1 MYPLP
6 QNKYDNNLYTMKSKL
21 MYNTVT
27 SLLLQVVTV
36 ICGFITP
43 RLFLSEYGS
52 DVNGLVQS
60 VTQFLGVISF
70 LELGVGQVIQSALYK
85 PLAKSDSNSVDCV
98 LASGG
103 KFFRRIAYILLA
115 YIAVL
120 VCVYPYLSGNNFDWM
135 YSATLIIAIGIGSFA
150 QYYFGII
157 DRILLNADQRG
168 YIQYTAQIITLIL
181 NTIACVILINMGASV
196 QLVKLVSSALF
207 LLRPFV
213 LRLYINKR
221 YSINRRVKYTEEPI
235 KQKWNGIAQHV
246 SAFILNGTDNIVLT
260 LFSTLSNVS
269 IYSVYHL
276 VVYGVHQ
283 VFQSATAGLHSMVG
297 NLWAKQEIKKLNHVY
312 GIIETVLHLSTVF
325 LFTCTGVLLTPFIRV
340 YTNGVSDANYIQPL
354 FAVLI
359 VIAHAMQ
366 CIKTTY
372 NILILSAGHYKQVQ
386 SCHIITAAI
395 NLVSS
400 IILVQFWGLVG
411 VAVGTLLSMTY
422 QAVWMAWYNSRN
434 ILKWPF
440 KNFIKQ
446 IVLDIIASVVIYFST
461 SWIQLGSISYF
472 SLFLLALQVLVIAA
486 LITVA
491 IAFLFYRKRL
501 LSILKKKIIFDYT

>member
-1 MYPLP
+1 
-6 QNKYDNNLYTMKSKL
+6 MKTKL

-43 RLFLSEYGS
+43 RLFLNEYGS

-60 VTQFLGVISF
+60 ITQFLGVISF

-85 PLAKSDSNSVDCV
+85 PLANKDNYSVDCV
-98 LASGG
+98 LSSGG

-115 YIAVL
+115 YIVVL
-120 VCVYPYLSGNNFDWM
+120 MFIYPYLADNKFDWI
-135 YSATLIIAIGIGSFA
+135 YNATLIFSIGIGFFA

-157 DRILLNADQRG
+157 DRLLLNADQRG

-181 NTIACVILINMGASV
+181 NTVFCVILINFGASV
-196 QLVKLVSSALF
+196 QIVKLVSSVLF

-213 LRLYINKR
+213 LRLYVNKN
-221 YSINRRVKYTEEPI
+221 YHINRRVKYTDEPI

-269 IYSVYHL
+269 IYSIYHL

-283 VFQSATAGLHSMVG
+283 VYQSATAGLHSMVG
-297 NLWAKQEIKKLNHVY
+297 NLWAKKEIDKLNHIF
-312 GIIETVLHLSTVF
+312 GILETVLHLSTVF
-325 LFTCTGVLLTPFIRV
+325 LFTSTGVLLIPFIKV
-340 YTNGVSDANYIQPL
+340 YTNGVSDAEYVQPL

-366 CIKTTY
+366 CLKTTY

-386 SCHIITAAI
+386 NCHIITAAI
-395 NLVSS
+395 NLISS
-400 IILVQFWGLVG
+400 IILVNFMGLVG
-411 VAVGTLLSMTY
+411 VALGTVLAMSY
-422 QAVWMAWYNSRN
+422 QAVWMAWYDSKH
-434 ILKWPF
+434 IIKWPF
-440 KNFIKQ
+440 KNFLKHLLTDVLTAGL
-446 IVLDIIASVVIYFST
+446 IVLCT
-461 SWIQLGSISYF
+461 WWIKLSGTTYL
-472 SLFLLALQVLVIAA
+472 SLIFMAIQVLLIAA
-486 LITVA
+486 AVTLAVA
-491 IAFLFYRKRL
+491 LLFYRKKVI
-501 LSILKKKIIFDYT
+501 SVFKIKLRK